1 MNSLEFRFEW
11 ERAIVKNYPIHL
23 RVNGRPAI
31 PGFTYLLASAC
42 GDIYEAIEKA
52 AKNQFGPDVKV
63 VEHADGTIGLLGAHF
78 PDSKSLKLKGEVDFV
93 IMDFSA
99 VLKGEKDE

>member
-1 MNSLEFRFEW
+1 MGASNCQKLSYTPSCQWKTSRGL
-11 ERAIVKNYPIHL
+11 
-23 RVNGRPAI
+23 
-31 PGFTYLLASAC
+31 TYLLASAC

-52 AKNQFGPDVKV
+52 AENQFGPEGKV

>member
-1 MNSLEFRFEW
+1 MNSLEFRLEW

-31 PGFTYLLASAC
+31 RGLTYLLANAC
-42 GDIYEAIEKA
+42 GDIYAAIEKA

-63 VEHADGTIGLLGAHF
+63 VEHTDGTIGLLGAYNV
-78 PDSKSLKLKGEVDFV
+78 KKGVDFV
-93 IMDFSA
+93 IMDFS
-99 VLKGEKDE
+99 VLLKGEKT

>member
-23 RVNGRPAI
+23 RVNGRPPI
-31 PGFTYLLASAC
+31 TGLTYLLASAC
-42 GDIYEAIEKA
+42 GDIREAIEKA
-52 AKNQFGPDVKV
+52 AEKQFGSDVKV
-63 VEHADGTIGLLGAHF
+63 VEHDDGTIGLIDAYNVE
-78 PDSKSLKLKGEVDFV
+78 KGVDFV

-99 VLKGEKDE
+99 LLRGGKE